1 MKKALLLIA
10 PLALAG
16 CQAEKAETGHASG
29 HDNHSAQATDANE
42 AASTKAF
49 KAANDKMHKD
59 MTVAFTGDADADFMR
74 GMIPHHEGAV
84 AMAKV
89 ALEHGKDAEVR
100 KLAEEIIK
108 AQETEIAQM
117 KAWLAKREAKTAK

>member
-1 MKKALLLIA
+1 MKKVYLTLAALV
-10 PLALAG
+10 LAG
-16 CQAEKAETGHASG
+16 CQAEKADTEHTGG
-29 HDNHSAQATDANE
+29 HENHSAQTTDANE
-42 AASTKAF
+42 PASTKAF

-74 GMIPHHEGAV
+74 GMIPQHEGAV

-100 KLAEEIIK
+100 KLAKDVIK
-108 AQETEIAQM
+108 AQEAEIAQM
-117 KAWLAKREAKTAK
+117 KAWLAKRQSDKAE